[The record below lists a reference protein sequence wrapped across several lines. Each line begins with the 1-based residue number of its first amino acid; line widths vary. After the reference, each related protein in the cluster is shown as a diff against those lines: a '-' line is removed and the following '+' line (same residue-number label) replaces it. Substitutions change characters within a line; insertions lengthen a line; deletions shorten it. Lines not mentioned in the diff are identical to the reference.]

1 MLSPLPP
8 DYWSAEA
15 AAHLAL
21 RAGFGQTPDESKK
34 WSEQGMEAMLN
45 HLIQTPADNV
55 APPEWAYPTR
65 DEDLLQRIRNPATTP
80 EEKAQLQRDLNI
92 RKGDHMA
99 DLINWWTLRM
109 SRSPAPFVEKM
120 TLFWHGHFATSADKV
135 SAYRMWLQNET
146 MRRYA
151 LSNFGTLVK
160 AMSCDPAMLNWLDL
174 GSSQKEH
181 PNENFARELMELF
194 TLGEGHYS
202 EDDVKA
208 AARSFTGY
216 RVVGPAEQFRFVAA
230 QFDPSDKTFLG
241 KTGAWNGDQVVD
253 LILSQPQCAKF
264 IAAKIWRFFVYDD
277 PAPSLVD
284 ALGDQ
289 LLRRKYELKPFMK
302 VVLSSQEFFSSQA
315 RNSIIKSPVQF
326 LVQGQRT
333 LGLPLPGGP
342 SLVFLYRQLGQIPF
356 YPPNVKGWDGGK
368 SWINTATLTYRY
380 ELAKELVYGILPEQV
395 GLPKGPSTSP
405 ASTPIPSPAPVA
417 NKALAMEESMEE
429 MAMKAMSD
437 DSGSMRVS
445 TEQNVRDPAKQTPG
459 TGVSPHSVS
468 PAAPKKPESEVIPPP
483 APTPPSRLTGGLPIA
498 RFISVDDRKDPGRV
512 VEKLSRA
519 IFQATPE
526 AALLEKFEKFAITSP
541 LPIDDHAIHEL
552 ATLMMNTPNYQLC

>member
-8 DYWSAEA
+8 DYWNAEA

-34 WSEQGMEAMLN
+34 WSEQGMEAMLD
-45 HLIQTPADNV
+45 HLLQTPADSV

-80 EEKAQLQRDLNI
+80 EDKAQLQRDLNI
-92 RKGDHMA
+92 RKGEYMA
-99 DLINWWTLRM
+99 DLVNWWTLRM
-109 SRSPAPFVEKM
+109 SRSPAPLVEKM
-120 TLFWHGHFATSADKV
+120 TLFWHGHFATSAEKV

-146 MRRYA
+146 IRRYA

-160 AMSCDPAMLNWLDL
+160 AISCDPAMLNWLDL

-194 TLGEGHYS
+194 TLGEGHYT

-216 RVVGPAEQFRFVAA
+216 RIVGPAEQFRFVAA

-241 KTGAWNGDQVVD
+241 KTGPWSGDQVID
-253 LILSQPQCAKF
+253 IILSQSQCAKF
-264 IAAKIWRFFVYDD
+264 IAAKIWRFFAYDD
-277 PAPSLVD
+277 PAPLLVA
-284 ALGDQ
+284 ALGEQ
-289 LLRRKYELKPFMK
+289 LLRCKYELKPFMRIL
-302 VVLSSQEFFSSQA
+302 LSSQEFFSSQA

-326 LVQGQRT
+326 LAQSQRT
-333 LGLPLPGGP
+333 LGLPLPSGQ
-342 SLVFLYRQLGQIPF
+342 SLVFIYRQLGQTPF

-395 GLPKGPSTSP
+395 GLPKGPSAGPTPVPTP
-405 ASTPIPSPAPVA
+405 AV
-417 NKALAMEESMEE
+417 NKPLAMEESMEE
-429 MAMKAMSD
+429 MAMKAMSGD
-437 DSGSMRVS
+437 PGSMRVS
-445 TEQNVRDPAKQTPG
+445 TEPNPRGPAKETAATG
-459 TGVSPHSVS
+459 TLLQ
-468 PAAPKKPESEVIPPP
+468 
-483 APTPPSRLTGGLPIA
+483 SRKGN
-498 RFISVDDRKDPGRV
+498 RNRK
-512 VEKLSRA
+512 
-519 IFQATPE
+519 
-526 AALLEKFEKFAITSP
+526 
-541 LPIDDHAIHEL
+541 
-552 ATLMMNTPNYQLC
+552 